1 VKGYEVN
8 GQQTDQAAP
17 QQSAG
22 PPAGTPA
29 IVDVFARTTTGGSVE
44 FSHEWRWND
53 GTPGGNG
60 EIGVPA
66 RKQNDPGTPIHF
78 HLRDQTQPNRGLD
91 FTDDDLGPIWVLRD
105 SCPPDDQRCEDP
117 EIPAD
122 KIDRTPNLL
131 KVVDL
136 NSEECTL
143 HYRLRFKDKDGRAEA
158 YDPAIRNGGTT

>member
-1 VKGYEVN
+1 MSV
-8 GQQTDQAAP
+8 QQSDQASP

-29 IVDVFARTTTGGSVE
+29 IVDVIARTTPAGAVE
-44 FSHEWRWND
+44 FSHQWRWNN
-53 GTPGGNG
+53 GNPGGNG
-60 EIGVPA
+60 DIDVPR
-66 RKQNDPGTPIHF
+66 RKKDESGTPIHF

-91 FTDDDLGPIWVLRD
+91 FADDPIWVLRD
-105 SCPPDDQRCEDP
+105 SCPPDGRRCEDS

-122 KIDRTPNLL
+122 KIERSNNLL

-143 HYRLRFKDKDGRAEA
+143 HYRLRFTDRDGRPEA
-158 YDPAIRNGGTT
+158 YDPAIKNGGTTFV